1 MKGKHDVMKYS
12 RKSKQY
18 VTLGNKILGS
28 LWGKSFVIDYWAIS
42 VNVGQTFVSASNFFS
57 RTPEFVFQFQI
68 HHKLIKFGNN
78 MGSSTNKKVI

>member
-28 LWGKSFVIDYWAIS
+28 L
-42 VNVGQTFVSASNFFS
+42 
-57 RTPEFVFQFQI
+57 
-68 HHKLIKFGNN
+68 
-78 MGSSTNKKVI
+78 